1 MPEERHAAPAASYRR
16 MQRTIAPHAPIVA
29 TRALADALI
38 PLSAPPGKAVRMPSL
53 RVRIPIVP
61 V

>member
-1 MPEERHAAPAASYRR
+1 
-16 MQRTIAPHAPIVA
+16 MQRTIAPRAPLVA
-29 TRALADALI
+29 TRTLADALI
-38 PLSAPPGKAVRMPSL
+38 PLSAPPGKAAGMPSL

>member
-1 MPEERHAAPAASYRR
+1 

>member
-1 MPEERHAAPAASYRR
+1 
-16 MQRTIAPHAPIVA
+16 MQRTIAPRAPIVA
-29 TRALADALI
+29 TRDLADSLI

-53 RVRIPIVP
+53 CVRIPIVP